1 MFAPQTLLFSKAVL
15 GISNPRW
22 SPKLDTLVNRTVNR
36 EPANWNRD
44 ATHDFEGESDK
55 MLHSDTDSQ
64 RISWIL
70 WHSMR
75 WCSWSSNKSEKC
87 RVAVATELR
96 IASQERTVL
105 SKCKLGHSSL

>member
-1 MFAPQTLLFSKAVL
+1 MFAPQTLQFSKAVL

-75 WCSWSSNKSEKC
+75 WCSWSSNKSEMQSRSSDQAENRKPGTC
-87 RVAVATELR
+87 
-96 IASQERTVL
+96 L
-105 SKCKLGHSSL
+105 SKCKLRRSSL